1 MATRNSHGKWD
12 DRIVI
17 GKLKNGENDP
27 YYGFRIIDDK
37 QNIVLNTDDR
47 GQLYLRHKLHISH
60 FNDELGTV
68 TEGNTTKDKRLDQT
82 NVTLGIVKAYKR
94 LEDGNYESG
103 KEIHDDYSSLDYLTK
118 ILSVKSA
125 VDGYDLRGA
134 LKDKKEFFK
143 QFTKE

>member
-12 DRIVI
+12 DRVVI

-27 YYGFRIIDDK
+27 YYGFRIIDDR

-68 TEGNTTKDKRLDQT
+68 TEGNTTKDKKLDQT

-94 LEDGNYESG
+94 NLIRTHNLNGEVKETYGYEKG
-103 KEIHDDYSSLDYLTK
+103 
-118 ILSVKSA
+118 
-125 VDGYDLRGA
+125 
-134 LKDKKEFFK
+134 
-143 QFTKE
+143 